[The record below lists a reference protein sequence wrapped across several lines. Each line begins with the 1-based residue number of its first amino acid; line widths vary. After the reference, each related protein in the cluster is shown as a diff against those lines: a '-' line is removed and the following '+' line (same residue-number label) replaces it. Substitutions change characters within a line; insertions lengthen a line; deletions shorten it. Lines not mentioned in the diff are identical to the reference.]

1 MQHSL
6 RSHSFVQFL
15 LDRNETTQKQKWGA
29 DLCHSMPNSK
39 CWGTHDIGRLFCPPL
54 FQLLFAKIQL
64 LYHFPAALTFSSP
77 KLWENTTNLILSYF
91 AAAHGNVNSCND
103 NQKDWSLSAMSF
115 LSAPMSM
122 SQSLLYSLFLP
133 SVEKKNNLSL
143 NIGVKYLDIFSSTVQ
158 LFNYFFK
165 TWSHNFSNT
174 I

>member
-15 LDRNETTQKQKWGA
+15 LDRNETTQTQKWGA

-39 CWGTHDIGRLFCPPL
+39 CWGTHDIGRLFCPPR

-77 KLWENTTNLILSYF
+77 KLWQNTTNLILSYF

-103 NQKDWSLSAMSF
+103 NQKDWSLSTMPF
-115 LSAPMSM
+115 YQPQCQCLSLCSTACSYPVWKKKKKKKSKFKHWCEIFR
-122 SQSLLYSLFLP
+122 QIFKHCAAFQLFLQNMK
-133 SVEKKNNLSL
+133 SQ
-143 NIGVKYLDIFSSTVQ
+143 F
-158 LFNYFFK
+158 
-165 TWSHNFSNT
+165 
-174 I
+174 